1 MAQRFDA
8 PVEEATPVV
17 AQALDLAFNDDLE
30 PLVSLDEEGS
40 LVIDLRDDRTVVDLA
55 EGALAVAVDVEE
67 ESVVIDLRERVDVEI
82 RPATG
87 RRVVETVLAVTGILV
102 ASPVLLVLAVL
113 IVVSTPGP
121 IWYAQVRVGR
131 GGQLFR
137 CYKLRTM
144 VPNAADILEALL
156 RDDPEAR
163 VEYERHC
170 KLKDDPRITPL
181 GKILRKTSLDELPQ
195 LVNVIKGDMALV
207 GPRPVVPHELTR
219 YGDAADLLLSVRP
232 GLTGLWQV
240 SGRNDLSYDER
251 VDLDLEYVRRRSLRL
266 DAGIILRTIQQMVV
280 PHGNGA
286 R

>member
-17 AQALDLAFNDDLE
+17 AQALDLAFHDDLE

-170 KLKDDPRITPL
+170 KLKDDPRITPI

-219 YGDAADLLLSVRP
+219 YGEAADLLLSVRP

>member
-1 MAQRFDA
+1 
-8 PVEEATPVV
+8 
-17 AQALDLAFNDDLE
+17 
-30 PLVSLDEEGS
+30 
-40 LVIDLRDDRTVVDLA
+40 
-55 EGALAVAVDVEE
+55 
-67 ESVVIDLRERVDVEI
+67 
-82 RPATG
+82 
-87 RRVVETVLAVTGILV
+87 
-102 ASPVLLVLAVL
+102 VLLVLAVL
-113 IVVSTPGP
+113 IVVTTPGP

-156 RDDPEAR
+156 RDDPDAR

-170 KLKDDPRITPL
+170 KLKDDPRITPI
-181 GKILRKTSLDELPQ
+181 GKLLRKTSLDELPQ
-195 LVNVIKGDMALV
+195 LVNVIKGDMSLV

-266 DAGIILRTIQQMVV
+266 DAEIIVRTIQQMVA

>member
-55 EGALAVAVDVEE
+55 EGALAVAVDGEE

-82 RPATG
+82 RPATA

-170 KLKDDPRITPL
+170 KLKDDPRITPI

>member
-170 KLKDDPRITPL
+170 KLKDDPRITPI

>member
-144 VPNAADILEALL
+144 VPNAADIRDALL
-156 RDDPEAR
+156 RDDPEAP

-170 KLKDDPRITPL
+170 KLKDDPRITPI

>member
-17 AQALDLAFNDDLE
+17 AQALDLAFNDDLD
-30 PLVSLDEEGS
+30 PLGSLDEEGS

-170 KLKDDPRITPL
+170 KLKDDPRITPI

>member
-30 PLVSLDEEGS
+30 PLVSLDEEGT

-82 RPATG
+82 RPATA

-170 KLKDDPRITPL
+170 KLKDDPRITPI